1 MSFEFRP
8 VDITTLKC
16 DAIVNSLGIG
26 SEIKTFGKLCTNIL
40 KAAKSKEL
48 KEFIYSKEQEAL
60 PGKLFIT
67 PGYNL
72 KAKNIIHV
80 VTPCYGQDKNLL
92 ALEDAYRR
100 VLMLAVQKEYK
111 HIAVP
116 IIGTGANKYPHGY
129 VLKMLITMVKAFTDI
144 YKNIKVTI
152 ATPVVN
158 QKEYDTNFNQDK
170 LDKSVKEYFKENAG
184 LEEREFNYDQSF
196 FERKLDY
203 IENQLSNEYLT
214 CIRQTRCHLNE
225 VKIYLEETNT
235 LLNSG
240 VRPVK
245 FDIKALP
252 FMSVTD
258 YIGKY
263 IETRFVNET
272 NQKLVTRRVYDMVGG
287 IDNKTSLKHKHS
299 KPEKRTTITPS
310 MLMRYVIALHMTQEE
325 ADDLFLFCGR
335 AFSPISKE
343 DKVYKNIIGN
353 KIFDRMNVDGVCLK
367 NGINPIFT
375 TEA

>member
-26 SEIKTFGKLCTNIL
+26 PEIKTFGKLCTNIL
-40 KAAKSKEL
+40 KAADAKEL
-48 KEFIYSKEQEAL
+48 KDFIYSKEKEAM

-80 VTPCYGQDKNLL
+80 VTPCYYQDENLL

-100 VLMLAVQKEYK
+100 VLMLALKNEYK

-129 VLKMLITMVKAFTDI
+129 VLKMLITIVKAFTEI
-144 YKNIKVTI
+144 YPNIKVTI
-152 ATPVVN
+152 ATPVAN
-158 QKEYDTNFNQDK
+158 QKEYDTNFNQEN

-184 LEEREFNYDQSF
+184 LEEREFSYDQYF
-196 FERKLDY
+196 FERELNY
-203 IENQLSNEYLT
+203 IEYQISDDYLM
-214 CIRQTRCHLNE
+214 CIQRTRNCVNAHKTFLKE
-225 VKIYLEETNT
+225 TDALLE
-235 LLNSG
+235 SG
-240 VRPVK
+240 KRPVK
-245 FDIKALP
+245 FDPDSLCVK
-252 FMSVTD
+252 SVTD
-258 YIGKY
+258 YITKY
-263 IETRFVNET
+263 IETRFSNET
-272 NQKLVTRRVYDMVGG
+272 NRTLVTRKVYDVVGG

-299 KPEKRTTITPS
+299 KEEKRATITPS

-335 AFSPISKE
+335 AFSPISNE
-343 DKVYKNIIGN
+343 DKVYKTIIRN
-353 KIFDRMNVDGVCLK
+353 KIFDVYSVITYCVNK
-367 NGINPIFT
+367 GINPIFT
-375 TEA
+375 T